1 MSIQLQPGGN
11 VSLTAENPLLVE
23 LLVGFGWTTIASGAP
38 GVELV
43 PSAILCDSAGKAV
56 SADSMVFF
64 NQLSTPD
71 DAVRYVTKGDQE
83 QIEVNLGLI
92 PDAVGK
98 VVFVVYVDPD
108 IRKPGSF
115 STVRNAY
122 IRVAGRDDKDL
133 VRFDLGRTDSTVT
146 AMIFGELYRYKSAW
160 KFRALGDG
168 FTTGIDGVS
177 RSFGL
182 AL

>member
-1 MSIQLQPGGN
+1 MSIHLQAGGN
-11 VSLTAENPLLVE
+11 AALTAENPLLVD
-23 LLVGFGWTTIASGAP
+23 LLIGFGWSTIASGAP
-38 GVELV
+38 DVELV

-56 SADSMVFF
+56 STDSMVFF

-71 DAVRYVTKGDQE
+71 DAVRYVTKGDQD
-83 QIEVNLGLI
+83 QIEVNLGLV
-92 PDAVGK
+92 PDTVNK
-98 VVFVVYVDPD
+98 IVFVVFVDPD

-133 VRFDLGRTDSTVT
+133 VRFDLDRADSSVS
-146 AMIFGELYRYKSAW
+146 AMIFGELYRYKNAW
-160 KFRALGDG
+160 KFRALGEG
-168 FTTGIDGVS
+168 FANGIDGVA
-177 RSFGL
+177 RSFEL

>member
-1 MSIQLQPGGN
+1 MQAGGN
-11 VSLTAENPLLVE
+11 APLTAENPLLIE
-23 LLVGFGWTTIASGAP
+23 LLIGFGWTTIASGAP
-38 GVELV
+38 DAELV
-43 PSAILCDSAGKAV
+43 PSAILCDSAGNAV
-56 SADSMVFF
+56 SPDSMVFF

-71 DAVRYVTKGDQE
+71 DAVRYTTKGDQE
-83 QIEVNLGLI
+83 QIEVNLSLV
-92 PDAVGK
+92 PDTVSK
-98 VVFVVYVDPD
+98 IVFVVYVDPD

-133 VRFDLGRTDSTVT
+133 LRFDLERTDATVT
-146 AMIFGELYRYKSAW
+146 AMIFGELYRYKSEW

-168 FTTGIDGVS
+168 FTTGIDGVA